1 MSTLQNVLQPQTIHI
16 KSSVL
21 TKNNTSPG
29 IITKIGSFF
38 MSLWKKVT
46 DKSSKEKLIVV
57 DNKSHKETPVYC
69 SEDYASVALPILDP
83 DKFQEQFTY
92 QFKSFNSAI
101 SKNNTQYLEDEGFY
115 DEGLLCTPKAKK
127 LAYKEAGVSEDK
139 LSWTETY
146 GGESDTG
153 ASAYKEPTFPLNPPL
168 IFSVDNEVLPMI
180 HEPILN
186 LPFITKADISL
197 KLNILT
203 DNYGIPRTVGASE
216 VIQMN
221 RVSLDEM
228 VRFEY
233 DYRICLKWRRREY
246 KMRNRICLI

>member
-46 DKSSKEKLIVV
+46 DRSSKEKLIIV
-57 DNKSHKETPVYC
+57 DNKNHKETPIYF
-69 SEDYASVALPILDP
+69 SEDYASVVLPILDP
-83 DKFQEQFTY
+83 YKFQEQFTY

-101 SKNNTQYLEDEGFY
+101 SENNAQYLEDEGFY
-115 DEGLLCTPKAKK
+115 DEDLLCTPKAKK
-127 LAYKEAGVSEDK
+127 LAYKETGVSEDK

-168 IFSVDNEVLPMI
+168 ISSVDNEASPMI
-180 HEPILN
+180 DEPILS

-197 KLNILT
+197 ELNIST
-203 DNYGIPRTVGASE
+203 DDYGIPRTMSASE
-216 VIQMN
+216 VIPMN
-221 RVSLDEM
+221 TFSLDEM

-246 KMRNRICLI
+246 KMRNQICLI